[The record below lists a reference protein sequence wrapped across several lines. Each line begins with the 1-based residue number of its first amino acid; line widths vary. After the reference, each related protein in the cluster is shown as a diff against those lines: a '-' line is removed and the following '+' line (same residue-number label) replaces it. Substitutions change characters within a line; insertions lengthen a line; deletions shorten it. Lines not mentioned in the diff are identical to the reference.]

1 MTKSVVYAIKNNENS
16 KMYIGST
23 VDFPK
28 RKREHLNSLRN
39 NKHHSIHLQKSWNKY
54 GENAF
59 VFIILEEVKDVN
71 ALRII
76 EREWIDKVNSL
87 KSNFGYNVS
96 ESTLNF
102 SASGENHPLFRK
114 DRNKLGHVN
123 YWKGKTIPEHIRLKM
138 RKPRSE
144 EAKQNMSINHADV
157 NGENNP
163 MYGKKFT
170 EEHKKKI
177 SKSLIGKMVGSKNPM
192 YGRKR
197 SGENAGNRKKVLQ
210 LSLDGEILNEFINIT
225 EASKETGAIRQ
236 HISKCCKGERKQ
248 TGGYKWVYAN

>member
-1 MTKSVVYAIKNNENS
+1 
-16 KMYIGST
+16 
-23 VDFPK
+23 
-28 RKREHLNSLRN
+28 
-39 NKHHSIHLQKSWNKY
+39 
-54 GENAF
+54 
-59 VFIILEEVKDVN
+59 
-71 ALRII
+71 
-76 EREWIDKVNSL
+76 
-87 KSNFGYNVS
+87 
-96 ESTLNF
+96 
-102 SASGENHPLFRK
+102 
-114 DRNKLGHVN
+114 
-123 YWKGKTIPEHIRLKM
+123 M

-144 EAKQNMSINHADV
+144 EAKQNMSVNHADV

-177 SKSLIGKMVGSKNPM
+177 SKSLIGKMVGIKNPM

-248 TGGYKWVYAN
+248 TGGYKWVYVT